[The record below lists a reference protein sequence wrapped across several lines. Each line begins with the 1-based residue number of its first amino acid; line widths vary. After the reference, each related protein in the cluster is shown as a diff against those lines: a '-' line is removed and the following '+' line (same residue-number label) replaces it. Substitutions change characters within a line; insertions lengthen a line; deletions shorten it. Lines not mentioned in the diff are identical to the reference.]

1 MRTTLEDL
9 QTSPLLRRLTLGAL
23 LGGLIL
29 LAWLVLAPFVVP
41 VLWAAIFA
49 YVTWPAFLRLEA
61 ALHSRRLAATFMTL
75 LVAAMVVVPLV
86 WVGLTLQRELGA
98 AWQEVLARAAGGGLA
113 LPESVYRWP
122 VIGTKL
128 REWLTELHRDPVA
141 VGAALSAMVT
151 RLVGEMGVMGGVGRN
166 LAKMGFA
173 VLTLFFL
180 YLHGEDLLR
189 QVRTA
194 ARGLLGSRVDG
205 YLEAIGAT
213 TRAVVY
219 GIVLT
224 AVAQGAVA
232 GVGYAAVGFDAPL
245 LLGTLTVLIAL
256 IPFGTPLV
264 WGTLSFWLL
273 LTGATTQGI
282 GLFLWGIGVVS
293 WVDNLVR
300 PLVISSATRIPFLL
314 VMFGVLGGV
323 TAFGLIG
330 LFLGPV
336 VLAVTLAVWREWQ
349 EEHAEPDTVP

>member
-1 MRTTLEDL
+1 MPLDDP

-23 LGGLIL
+23 LGGLVL
-29 LAWLVLAPFVVP
+29 LAALVLAPFVVP

-49 YVTWPAFLRLEA
+49 YVTWPAFLRLEGG
-61 ALHSRRLAATFMTL
+61 LRSRRLAALSMTL
-75 LVAAMVVVPLV
+75 LVAAAVVVPLV
-86 WVGLTLQRELGA
+86 WVAMTLQRELGV
-98 AWQEVLARAAGGGLA
+98 AWQEFLARAAAGDLS

-122 VIGTKL
+122 VVGAKL
-128 REWLTELHRDPVA
+128 RELLAEVHRDP
-141 VGAALSAMVT
+141 AALGASLSALST
-151 RLVGEMGVMGGVGRN
+151 RLFGEMGGVVGGVGRN

-173 VLTLFFL
+173 VFTLFFL

-194 ARGLLGSRVDG
+194 AHGLLGARVDG

-232 GVGYAAVGFDAPL
+232 GIGYAAVGFDAPL
-245 LLGTLTVLIAL
+245 LLAALTVLIAL

-264 WGTLSFWLL
+264 WGSLSVWLV
-273 LTGATTQGI
+273 LTGATTEGL
-282 GLFLWGIGVVS
+282 GLFLWGAGVVS

-300 PLVISSATRIPFLL
+300 PMVISSATRIPFLL

-323 TAFGLIG
+323 ATFGLIG

-336 VLAVTLAVWREWQ
+336 VLAVALAVWREWL
-349 EEHAEPDTVP
+349 EEHAEPGAAA